1 MPSGRRTAGPSN
13 RTRLAAMAI
22 LLVGIAPLVARAQA
36 AAPSIPVQAGVGL
49 DRDSVT
55 VGDVVTLTVRI
66 RAPRGATI
74 NFPAGVDS
82 LGAVQSLAPPVVRN
96 GTDTLDYEDRIA
108 TYRLAPWDVGR
119 QPIRL
124 GDVLV
129 QTDDDERRVAL
140 VLPSLFVRSVLP
152 ADSALRIPKPARPL
166 IEPPIPLPWWYWL
179 AAALVALVGLGVW
192 WWIRRRRNDVGVTG
206 DPYGDAEA
214 AFDRIEK
221 MRLIDAGEPG
231 RHAALMTDVA
241 RRYLASRIPGASL
254 AQTSRELLAAL
265 RGAPTVSHER
275 LASLFDAVD
284 PVKFAAAPIR
294 GDEAR
299 RLGDEARA
307 IVRTEHEQAE
317 KLAAA
322 AAAARE
328 RGAAA

>member
-1 MPSGRRTAGPSN
+1 MRPSAARTV
-13 RTRLAAMAI
+13 RTTAVALAATAI
-22 LLVGIAPLVARAQA
+22 LVASAAAGAQA
-36 AAPSIPVQAGVGL
+36 TTRIPVQAGVVL

-55 VGDVVTLTVRI
+55 VGDVVTLKVRV

-74 NFPAGVDS
+74 SFPAGVDS
-82 LGAVQSLAPPVVRN
+82 LGAVQSLLPPVVRN
-96 GTDTLDYEDRIA
+96 GADTLDYEDRIA
-108 TYRLAPWDVGR
+108 SYRLSPWDVGR
-119 QPIRL
+119 LPIKL

-129 QTDDDERRVAL
+129 QTDEDERSVAL
-140 VLPSLFVRSVLP
+140 PLPSLFVRSVLP
-152 ADSALRIPKPARPL
+152 ADSALRVPKPARPL
-166 IEPPIPLPWWYWL
+166 IEPPVPLPWWYWL
-179 AAALVALVGLGVW
+179 AAALLALLGLGIW
-192 WWIRRRRNDVGVTG
+192 WWFRRRRTDVGDTG
-206 DPYGDAEA
+206 DPFADAEA

-221 MRLIDAGEPG
+221 MRLVDAGEPG

-294 GDEAR
+294 GDDAR

-307 IVRTEHEQAE
+307 IVRAEHEQAAQ
-317 KLAAA
+317 LAAA
-322 AAAARE
+322 AAATRE

>member
-1 MPSGRRTAGPSN
+1 VRSAHPIVATLVA
-13 RTRLAAMAI
+13 TAI
-22 LLVGIAPLVARAQA
+22 LVTPAAVHAQTA
-36 AAPSIPVQAGVGL
+36 TRIPVQAGIAL

-82 LGAVQSLAPPVVRN
+82 LGPVQSLLPPAVRN

-108 TYRLAPWDVGR
+108 SYRLAPWDVGR
-119 QPIRL
+119 LPIRL

-129 QTDDDERRVAL
+129 QTDEDERSVAL
-140 VLPSLFVRSVLP
+140 ALPSLFVRSVLP

-166 IEPPIPLPWWYWL
+166 LELPVPLPWWYWL
-179 AAALVALVGLGVW
+179 VAALIALLGLGLW
-192 WWIRRRRNDVGVTG
+192 WWFRHRRAGVSETG

-214 AFDRIEK
+214 AFERIEK
-221 MRLIDAGEPG
+221 MRLVEAGEPG

-275 LASLFDAVD
+275 LASLLGAVD

-294 GDEAR
+294 GDDAR
-299 RLGDEARA
+299 RLGDDARA
-307 IVRTEHEQAE
+307 IVRAEHEQAA

-322 AAAARE
+322 AAATRE